1 MIAFSY
7 EQKLCQIKI
16 FQAYCKL
23 WCFRGICK
31 YFRPTFGSF
40 FTIYLSSTTKWT
52 MDSGQQQN
60 GTKLAYISNG
70 VDKQQKLPKRGPK
83 TLAWSKKNNFNETIE
98 KSWKIKSHSLYF
110 HAVTSELIS
119 CFFYSLSLAIVKAF
133 FLILG

>member
-7 EQKLCQIKI
+7 EQKLCQFKI

-70 VDKQQKLPKRGPK
+70 VDKQQKLPKRGLK
-83 TLAWSKKNNFNETIE
+83 TLASSHKKHFQ
-98 KSWKIKSHSLYF
+98 
-110 HAVTSELIS
+110 
-119 CFFYSLSLAIVKAF
+119 
-133 FLILG
+133 